1 MDACKMQYAVHN
13 GTYVLKLRGD
23 VRVPLCTSLE
33 SFVED
38 HLLNDAGLRS
48 VLIDLTETEAIDS
61 TALGLLARIAV
72 ALQTRKLGRPVI
84 LCINPD
90 IERILVSMGFDQVF
104 RILQTTAALRD
115 KLAELPVDCLSE
127 DEVTQ
132 SVIDAHRTLMS
143 LNENNQV
150 SFRSLVD
157 ALENEQRQ
165 RH

>member
-1 MDACKMQYAVHN
+1 MPA
-13 GTYVLKLRGD
+13 
-23 VRVPLCTSLE
+23 
-33 SFVED
+33 
-38 HLLNDAGLRS
+38 
-48 VLIDLTETEAIDS
+48 LTT
-61 TALGLLARIAV
+61 
-72 ALQTRKLGRPVI
+72 
-84 LCINPD
+84 
-90 IERILVSMGFDQVF
+90 
-104 RILQTTAALRD
+104 ALRD

-143 LNENNQV
+143 LNENNQL